1 MSVMRAV
8 CSLVCLALL
17 LMCLSLCALG
27 ARLCLCLGLCSL
39 LGLVPGAPWRVLP
52 LDCLVFSVC
61 VCCYLRKDLYIRG
74 YTPVCNLMRMFY
86 SSNN

>member
-1 MSVMRAV
+1 MRAV

-17 LMCLSLCALG
+17 LVCLRRAPAFVPWLVQLAWVG
-27 ARLCLCLGLCSL
+27 AR
-39 LGLVPGAPWRVLP
+39 RVLP

-61 VCCYLRKDLYIRG
+61 CYLCKYLYIRG